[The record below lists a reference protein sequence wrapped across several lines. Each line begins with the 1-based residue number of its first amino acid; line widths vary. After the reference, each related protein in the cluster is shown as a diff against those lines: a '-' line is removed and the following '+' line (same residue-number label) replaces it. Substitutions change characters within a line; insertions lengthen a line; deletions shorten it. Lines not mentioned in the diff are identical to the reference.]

1 MSERTVFLPVDQAYD
16 RWSSTYDSYD
26 NPMVFAANEVVT
38 RLAPLSTGR
47 DVFEFGCGTGRNL
60 LLFKRAGAAGVA
72 GCDLSEG
79 MLARA
84 SERDADLRLLRHDMA
99 QPLPIEGSGADLVL
113 FCLSLEHIGDLA
125 QPLRDARRLLRP
137 SGIVVIVEIH
147 PYLSLLNIAAHFR
160 EGETVVQMPTFP
172 HSFSEYITAAVESGL
187 EVAECREWRPCDF
200 SGPLPPKLLK
210 RGPDTPLL
218 VEFRLRPKVMR

>member
-1 MSERTVFLPVDQAYD
+1 MSERTVFLPVGDAYD
-16 RWSSTYDSYD
+16 RWSSTYDTYD
-26 NPMVFAANEVVT
+26 NPMVFAASAVVE
-38 RLAPLSTGR
+38 RMAPSVVGK

-60 LLFKRAGAAGVA
+60 SLFKRLGAASVA

-84 SERDADLRLLRHDMA
+84 RERDVDLRLLRHDMA
-99 QPLPIEGSGADLVL
+99 QPLPLEESCADLVL
-113 FCLSLEHIGDLA
+113 FCLSLEHLGDLSR
-125 QPLRDARRLLRP
+125 PLRDARQLVRP
-137 SGIVVIVEIH
+137 SGTVVIIEIH

-172 HSFSEYITAAVESGL
+172 HGFSEYITAAVASGL
-187 EVAECREWRPCDF
+187 DVAECREWRPCDF
-200 SGPLPPKLLK
+200 SGPVPPKLLK

-218 VEFRLRPKVMR
+218 VEFWLRPKAMR